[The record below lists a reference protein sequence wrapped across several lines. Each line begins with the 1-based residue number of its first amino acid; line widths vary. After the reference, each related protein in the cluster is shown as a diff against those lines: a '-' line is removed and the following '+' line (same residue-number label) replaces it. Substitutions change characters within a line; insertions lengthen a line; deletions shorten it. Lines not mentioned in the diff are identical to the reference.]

1 MTTYGQ
7 AEFEALGLLQR
18 RHTTSVKVSTTLTN
32 HPDMLTD
39 KELEVDNLNTEVKT
53 VEIIDQDVTTVFRSM
68 ETGLREATMDPKVL
82 KKFLLFCS
90 WQCEVHFQDLQVAMK
105 MLGLNPSDQELLDI
119 PNKIS
124 RNGLIYF
131 PDFCQICLEYF
142 RQDREHEEDFMKN
155 MFKVFVLQ
163 WYNPQESIFRFFV
176 EQSLYQQTTEQR
188 SIELTNIFY
197 TRQDC
202 IENRNLGLN

>member
-53 VEIIDQDVTTVFRSM
+53 VKIIDQDVTTVFRSM

-82 KKFLLFCS
+82 KNSSFSVFDSVRFLF
-90 WQCEVHFQDLQVAMK
+90 
-105 MLGLNPSDQELLDI
+105 
-119 PNKIS
+119 
-124 RNGLIYF
+124 RIY
-131 PDFCQICLEYF
+131 
-142 RQDREHEEDFMKN
+142 K
-155 MFKVFVLQ
+155 
-163 WYNPQESIFRFFV
+163 
-176 EQSLYQQTTEQR
+176 
-188 SIELTNIFY
+188 
-197 TRQDC
+197 
-202 IENRNLGLN
+202 

>member
-90 WQCEVHFQDLQVAMK
+90 
-105 MLGLNPSDQELLDI
+105 
-119 PNKIS
+119 
-124 RNGLIYF
+124 
-131 PDFCQICLEYF
+131 
-142 RQDREHEEDFMKN
+142 
-155 MFKVFVLQ
+155 
-163 WYNPQESIFRFFV
+163 
-176 EQSLYQQTTEQR
+176 
-188 SIELTNIFY
+188 
-197 TRQDC
+197 
-202 IENRNLGLN
+202 

>member
-53 VEIIDQDVTTVFRSM
+53 DKIFYQDVTTVFRSM

-82 KKFLLFCS
+82 KKILPFLF
-90 WQCEVHFQDLQVAMK
+90 
-105 MLGLNPSDQELLDI
+105 
-119 PNKIS
+119 
-124 RNGLIYF
+124 
-131 PDFCQICLEYF
+131 
-142 RQDREHEEDFMKN
+142 
-155 MFKVFVLQ
+155 
-163 WYNPQESIFRFFV
+163 
-176 EQSLYQQTTEQR
+176 
-188 SIELTNIFY
+188 LTV
-197 TRQDC
+197 
-202 IENRNLGLN
+202 